1 MFQVSS
7 CTTLNFFPKTYSNC
21 AVLNSCKLI
30 LLAIWQVII
39 RETRS
44 KLLVWKDKAPFRTR
58 TTLFI
63 KPADQEPG
71 RLASQRVIFSSVQFS
86 RSVGANSLRPH
97 ESQHTRPPCPSPTPG
112 VHSDSLS
119 HQSFFIQNA
128 WTARRLNQSIQKEIS
143 PEYSLAGLMLKLKL
157 QFFGH
162 LMWRTDSLE
171 KILMLGKTEDRRR
184 RGWQRMRWLVASPT
198 LWTWV

>member
-1 MFQVSS
+1 MHNTKFLSKNILKLCCFKFMQ
-7 CTTLNFFPKTYSNC
+7 THT
-21 AVLNSCKLI
+21 AHANS
-30 LLAIWQVII
+30 IWQVII

-71 RLASQRVIFSSVQFS
+71 RLTSQRVIFSSVQFS

-112 VHSDSLS
+112 VHSDSHPSSQWCHPALS
-119 HQSFFIQNA
+119 S
-128 WTARRLNQSIQKEIS
+128 SVVPS
-143 PEYSLAGLMLKLKL
+143 PPAPNPSQHHSLFQWVNTSREVAKVLEL
-157 QFFGH
+157 Q
-162 LMWRTDSLE
+162 L
-171 KILMLGKTEDRRR
+171 
-184 RGWQRMRWLVASPT
+184 
-198 LWTWV
+198 